1 MIGIVVS
8 RADRASSH
16 IGEHLRDL
24 AEWTT
29 ETDDTRTDADGGG
42 TVLRGPGFEL
52 REFDAL
58 HLDIEGVAEAFD
70 DPDLVV
76 FASKHAGDT
85 GRFLTA
91 HHTGNFG
98 PAEFGGE
105 ANAFAEAAPNVH
117 ARVVHALTAH
127 APESYDVGMECTH
140 HGPTDVGWPSLFVE
154 LGSSEEEWNDPAGA
168 RAVAKAIL
176 DLDGTAPHRERQ
188 VVGFGGGHYVPRFER
203 VVRKTDWAVGHIGAD
218 WALDAMGAVE
228 NHTDAVER
236 AFERSGATRAVVE
249 GTKPDLRAVV
259 EELGYRVVSET
270 WLRETTGVPL
280 ALVEHAEREL
290 GTVDDGLRFGEPART
305 DGGGSTDP
313 VDPVVDRL
321 PSELVAEVE
330 GIDREGAREV
340 VERHALAFDTHES
353 GTRLADRVLLAS
365 GDDRDSIV
373 DGFADLLE
381 REYGSV
387 ERRNGDLVVRETAFD
402 PAAAAKLGVPEGPK
416 FGALADG
423 EAVTVDGR
431 TIPPEAVHTEH
442 VRRFA
447 RRE

>member
-24 AEWTT
+24 TDWTT
-29 ETDDTRTDADGGG
+29 EEDETRAESDGGG
-42 TVLRGPGFEL
+42 TVFRTTGFEL

-58 HLDIEGVAEAFD
+58 HLEIEGIAEAFD
-70 DPDLVV
+70 GPDLVV

-117 ARVVHALTAH
+117 TRVVRALTEH
-127 APESYDVGMECTH
+127 APANYDVGMECTH
-140 HGPTDVGWPSLFVE
+140 HGPTDVGRPSLFVE

-176 DLDGTAPHRERQ
+176 DLDGTDPHRERQ

-203 VVRKTDWAVGHIGAD
+203 VVRETDWAVGHIGAD
-218 WALDAMGAVE
+218 WALDAMGAAE
-228 NHTDAVER
+228 NHEKAIER

-249 GTKPDLRAVV
+249 GTKPGLRSVV
-259 EELGYRVVSET
+259 EDLGYRVVSET

-290 GTVDDGLRFGEPART
+290 ETVDDGLRFGEPART
-305 DGGGSTDP
+305 DGDGVGGA
-313 VDPVVDRL
+313 VLERL
-321 PSELVAEVE
+321 PSELVAEAE
-330 GIDREGAREV
+330 GIDRERAHAA

-353 GTRLADRVLLAS
+353 GTRLADRVLLARA
-365 GDDRDSIV
+365 DDRDPIV
-373 DGFADLLE
+373 EGFADLLE
-381 REYGSV
+381 GKYASV
-387 ERRNGDLVVRETAFD
+387 ERRDGELVARETAFD

-423 EAVTVDGR
+423 EAVTVGGR
-431 TIPPEAVHTEH
+431 TIPPEAVHAEH